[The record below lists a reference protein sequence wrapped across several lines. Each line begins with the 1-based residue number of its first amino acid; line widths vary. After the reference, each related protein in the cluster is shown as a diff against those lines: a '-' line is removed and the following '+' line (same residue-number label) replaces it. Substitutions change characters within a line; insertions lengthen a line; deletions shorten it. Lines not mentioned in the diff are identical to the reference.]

1 MFILGSSSPRRKEL
15 LLSIGIS
22 ADLVV
27 GPEIDETPLIREKPR
42 PYVWRMA
49 TEKNAAI
56 QRAPIDIVLTAD
68 TIVTCGTRILGKP
81 KNREMARRYLEL
93 LSGRRHNVVTAV
105 VVSSENI
112 NRQRIVE
119 TRVKMK
125 NLSDSEIDWYL
136 ETNEWKGKAGGYAI
150 QGKAAVLIP
159 FISGSYTNVMGLP
172 LAETANILR
181 SVGYGL
187 LQKEG

>member
-1 MFILGSSSPRRKEL
+1 M
-15 LLSIGIS
+15 
-22 ADLVV
+22 V
-27 GPEIDETPLIREKPR
+27 GPEIDETPLKKEKPR
-42 PYVWRMA
+42 PYVCRMA
-49 TEKNAAI
+49 MEKNAAI
-56 QRAPIDIVLTAD
+56 QRSSIDIVLTAD

-81 KNREMARRYLEL
+81 KNREMARQYLEL

-105 VVSSENI
+105 VVSADNI
-112 NRQRIVE
+112 NRQRVVE
-119 TRVKMK
+119 TRVKIK
-125 NLSDSEIDWYL
+125 NLSDREIDWYL
-136 ETNEWKGKAGGYAI
+136 ATNEWDGKAGGYAI
-150 QGKAAVLIP
+150 QGKAAALIP